1 LGAFEQYIRSSM
13 HRIGSGLLEELI
25 NVDGGGYQGA
35 SITDDRGHKYEFV
48 DYREKELLTMLGAV
62 KVKRAYYYDKEHH
75 AGFCPKDRALDIEG
89 TSYSSGARR
98 MVSRVGA
105 WRPFGLG
112 ADDLYEL
119 ADIRVDAKTVERIS
133 QMVGSQVEAF
143 HAAEAKASLSDNII
157 SVKPIP
163 VMYVCTDGTGVP
175 VVKKET
181 AGRKGK
187 SADGEAKTRE
197 VKLGC
202 VFTQTGVDQSGYP
215 VRDEGSTTYTGAV
228 ETAEVFGNR
237 IYGEAMRRGMT
248 GAKEVCVIGDGAS
261 WIWNIADEQFYGAT
275 QIIDLFH
282 AREHYWNVARA
293 SFGQEKEKMHQWAE
307 ERRRELDNGR
317 PEEVITAINGCSS
330 LPGYDKEACEKEVGY
345 FEKNKERM
353 RYSDFRKRG
362 LFVGSGVMEAG
373 CRTLVAQRLK
383 QSGMHWT
390 VKGADSIV
398 ALRCSILSNRWED
411 FWEQRAAA

>member
-1 LGAFEQYIRSSM
+1 MGIRSSM
-13 HRIGSGLLEELI
+13 HHIGCGMLEKLV
-25 NVDGGGYQGA
+25 NADGGGYQGS
-35 SITDDRGHKYEFV
+35 SITVGEGHQYEFV
-48 DYREKELLTMLGAV
+48 DYRNKELLTVLGTMD
-62 KVKRAYYYDKEHH
+62 VKRAYYYDKGTHL
-75 AGFCPKDRALDIEG
+75 GFCPKDRALDIEG
-89 TSYSSGARR
+89 TSYSSGVRR

-112 ADDLYEL
+112 EEDLYDL
-119 ADIRVDAKTVERIS
+119 ADIRVDAKAVERIS

-143 HAAEAKASLSDNII
+143 HDSEAKASLSDNII
-157 SVKPIP
+157 PIRP
-163 VMYVCTDGTGVP
+163 VSKMYACMDGTGVP

-181 AGRKGK
+181 TGRKGK
-187 SADGEAKTRE
+187 SEDGEAKTRE

-215 VRDEGSTTYTGAV
+215 VRDEGTTTYTGAI
-228 ETAEVFGNR
+228 ETAEVFGKR
-237 IYGEAMRRGMT
+237 IYEEAMRRGMC
-248 GAKEVCVIGDGAS
+248 GAKEVCVIGDGAP
-261 WIWNIADEQFYGAT
+261 WIWNIADEQFYVAT
-275 QIIDLFH
+275 QIVDLFH
-282 AREHYWNVARA
+282 AREHYWNVAKA
-293 SFGQEKEKMHQWAE
+293 CFGQDKEKMHQWAE

-317 PEEVITAINGCSS
+317 PEDVISAISRCSS
-330 LPGYDKEACEKEVGY
+330 LPGYDRAACEREAGY

-353 RYSDFRKRG
+353 RYAYFRKRG

-390 VKGADSIV
+390 VKGADSII

-411 FWEQRAAA
+411 FWEHRAAA